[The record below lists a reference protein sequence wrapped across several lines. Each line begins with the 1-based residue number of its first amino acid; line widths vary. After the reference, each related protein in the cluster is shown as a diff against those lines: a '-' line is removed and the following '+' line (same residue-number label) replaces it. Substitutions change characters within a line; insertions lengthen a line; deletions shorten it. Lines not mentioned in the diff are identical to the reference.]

1 MADTKVFTARDG
13 ALFIQR
19 ALNVDPEYLGCY
31 DLGDVE
37 VDEGGVELIRGR
49 DVMGRYQVMAHTEGP
64 PELIEI
70 ELTTWVDKVA
80 HYLERVACP
89 FWLHV
94 NKKCAGPSNV
104 VNNYERGFSVE
115 ILKRTGRGL
124 TNLSLGI
131 GEDADSQQTFTL
143 AGSPPLLDVYRTVP
157 DRQTTTEANAAKD
170 IVFVKENLCGDC
182 TPRYE
187 EGMIGMSV
195 HAALG
200 GATAKAWY
208 TLDGGST
215 WTVCAAPPTAVVS
228 IDSTTVT
235 YVWLDSKRIRFIV
248 GIGTTQAA
256 LPAQVAYTD
265 FNLETDI
272 AIGAVWT
279 LASVSAANAYFFFGP
294 KSLYAHDYF
303 NIWAVVGPGFIY
315 KSADGGATWTAQESG
330 ILTTEDYYVIRSV
343 PDSKLHLI
351 AAGENNAIARTR
363 DGGVT
368 WSAVAGPGA
377 QATDEVL
384 TLDVLTDKI
393 FFLGYNDGALYAT
406 YNGGLTWTNLT
417 AFSTTPAVAQVRA
430 IKFLN
435 QVQGWML
442 TNSGGPVGTMHSTRD
457 GGRSWESLTTPT
469 NAGLNALDVVRA
481 NLVYA
486 VGQPQASTAMILKT
500 A

>member
-1 MADTKVFTARDG
+1 MADQKVFTARDG
-13 ALFIQR
+13 GVFIQR
-19 ALNVDPEYLGCY
+19 APNVDPEYLGCF
-31 DLGDVE
+31 DLGDI
-37 VDEGGVELIRGR
+37 DINDGDVELIRGR
-49 DVMGRYQVMAHTEGP
+49 DVMGRYQVMAHTEGA

-70 ELTTWVDKVA
+70 ELTAWVDKVA
-80 HYLERVACP
+80 HYLERVQCP
-89 FWLHV
+89 FYFHV
-94 NKKCAGPSNV
+94 NKRCGGPANV
-104 VNNYERGFSVE
+104 VNNYERGFSFE
-115 ILKRTGRGL
+115 ILKRNKRGL
-124 TNLSLGI
+124 INLSLGI
-131 GEDADSQQTFTL
+131 ADDADSQQTFGL
-143 AGSPPLLDVYRTVP
+143 VAAPPMLDIYRTVP

-215 WTVCAAPPTAVVS
+215 WTVCAGVPTAIVS
-228 IDSTTVT
+228 LDLATVT

-272 AIGAVWT
+272 AIGATWT
-279 LASVSAANAYFFFGP
+279 LASVSSANAYFFFGP
-294 KSLYAHDYF
+294 KSLYAHDLN

-315 KSADGGATWTAQESG
+315 KSENAGVTWTAQESG
-330 ILTTEDYYVIRSV
+330 ILTTEDFYVI
-343 PDSKLHLI
+343 DSAPGSSKFLI

-368 WSAVAGPGA
+368 WSSVTGPSA
-377 QATDEVL
+377 QATDEIL
-384 TLDVLTDKI
+384 TLDVHSDKTFI
-393 FFLGYNDGALYAT
+393 IGYNDGLLYAT

-417 AFSTTPAVAQVRA
+417 GFSTTPAVAAVRA

-435 QVQGWML
+435 PVQGWMI
-442 TNSGGPVGTMHSTRD
+442 TNSSGPIGTLHSTRD
-457 GGRSWESLTTPT
+457 CGRSWEALTTPT
-469 NAGLNALDVVRA
+469 NAGLNALDVVRG